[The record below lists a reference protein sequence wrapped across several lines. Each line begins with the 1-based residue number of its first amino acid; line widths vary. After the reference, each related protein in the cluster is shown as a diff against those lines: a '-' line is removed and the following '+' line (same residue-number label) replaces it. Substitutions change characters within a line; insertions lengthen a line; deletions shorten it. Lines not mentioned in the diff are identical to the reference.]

1 MNGLH
6 TYTHRLIMRIS
17 RGIPFTSP
25 PTLRDRRVLA
35 LASTYRSVHHQLL
48 HLRACCTSTSLACE
62 IAVIR
67 HPPGTNC
74 HTNPHT
80 LQGRRRACHT
90 AALSFP
96 PFSCKSSARSIRS
109 SFPWRPPTLSGP
121 SRARSNT
128 SQTTTARVLS
138 PEITPNCPLP
148 AVLSFTRS
156 ARALAYC
163 LSVCLGLYSPKAAG
177 ILHILLRRRER
188 LTTTPTLMT

>member
-74 HTNPHT
+74 HTQTAT

-96 PFSCKSSARSIRS
+96 PFSCKSSARSIS
-109 SFPWRPPTLSGP
+109 SSLSPGACPLYPGHPAHDGTLHRPPPHAS
-121 SRARSNT
+121 
-128 SQTTTARVLS
+128 
-138 PEITPNCPLP
+138 CLP
-148 AVLSFTRS
+148 
-156 ARALAYC
+156 
-163 LSVCLGLYSPKAAG
+163 K
-177 ILHILLRRRER
+177 
-188 LTTTPTLMT
+188 